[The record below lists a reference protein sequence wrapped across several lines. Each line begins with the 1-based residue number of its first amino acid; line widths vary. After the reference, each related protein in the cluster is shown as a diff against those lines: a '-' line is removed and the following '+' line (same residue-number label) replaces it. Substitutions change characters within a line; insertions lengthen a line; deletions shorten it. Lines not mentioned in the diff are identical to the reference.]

1 MVRTIRGRSSSCYK
15 PPETPDKAAAERAS
29 GGSKWHKI
37 FLELNPKEKFK
48 GFGIP
53 YYKRKYYK
61 FD

>member
-1 MVRTIRGRSSSCYK
+1 MAQDLPGV
-15 PPETPDKAAAERAS
+15 E
-29 GGSKWHKI
+29 
-37 FLELNPKEKFK
+37 PKEKFK